1 MLNSEKIIERIR
13 EDAPCVY
20 NILHEETCPIDSF
33 ANTPEEWDGFYTRN
47 PDLKPT
53 PDKLLKALTEYSGDN
68 YDVHYWEWRYAQM
81 LEDSNRQPIR
91 VPFTESD
98 INDLQEWEH
107 FHWTYDGVPLF
118 IFNTDSTPQ
127 FDPESPYFDPAIT
140 V

>member
-1 MLNSEKIIERIR
+1 MLNSEQIIERIR

-20 NILHEETCPIDSF
+20 DILHEIVWEYPIASDM
-33 ANTPEEWDGFYTRN
+33 
-47 PDLKPT
+47 LV
-53 PDKLLKALTEYSGDN
+53 ALTEYN
-68 YDVHYWEWRYAQM
+68 LYNPDVHYWKWRYAQM

-91 VPFTESD
+91 VPLNEAT

-127 FDPESPYFDPAIT
+127 LDPDSDEYNPTIT
-140 V
+140 I